1 MVGSSLKFIILLLF
15 CPVFAVSDSMSLH
28 YNKGL
33 AAYRNNQYELSI
45 QEFETILDHNWDSP
59 ELYYNLGNAFYRNG
73 NTAGSVW
80 AYESCLRL
88 LPTHPDA
95 AYNLTLANLKVKD
108 RVDLLPYPPIY
119 LKWYMGIK
127 EHYAPS
133 TWIDITLFILVLF
146 SLIVTASL
154 RLKIISM
161 NYIAG
166 MFITLFFCS
175 LFFTLHSIWTV
186 NSVNQ
191 GIIYY
196 PAVEARSEPNI
207 FSARLFE
214 VHAGLKVS
222 VNQISENWVKIELLD
237 GKAGWIEENHVRMI
251 Q

>member
-1 MVGSSLKFIILLLF
+1 MFGSSFKFIILLLL
-15 CPVFAVSDSMSLH
+15 CPVFAVSESMSAH

-33 AAYRNNQYELSI
+33 SAYRNNQYELSI
-45 QEFETILDHNWDSP
+45 QEFEIILENNWDSP

-80 AYESCLRL
+80 AYESCLML
-88 LPTHPDA
+88 SPTHQDA
-95 AYNLTLANLKVKD
+95 AYNLILANLKVKD
-108 RVDLLPYPPIY
+108 RVDLPDPPIY

-127 EHYAPS
+127 EHYTPS

-146 SLIVTASL
+146 SLTLTIS
-154 RLKIISM
+154 RRKKIISRT
-161 NYIAG
+161 YIPG

-175 LFFTLHSIWTV
+175 SFFTLHSIWTV

-196 PAVEARSEPNI
+196 PAIEARSEPNT

-214 VHAGLKVS
+214 VHEGLKVS
-222 VNQISENWVKIELLD
+222 VNQISENWIKIELLD
-237 GKAGWIEENHVRMI
+237 GKAGWVENHQIRLI